1 MISIRLVK
9 ATHFKSLY
17 VEGHALFADYG
28 NDIVCASVSTASI
41 LTSNM
46 LEQFSSVETHIESGN
61 LRCLIISPNA
71 HTDKVMFVMLKA
83 MEDLVREY
91 PKHITLDII
100 KE

>member
-1 MISIRLVK
+1 MIFIKLVK
-9 ATHFKSLY
+9 GTHFKSLH

-46 LEQFSSVETHIESGN
+46 LEQFSSVDTHIESGS
-61 LRCLIISPNA
+61 LRCLIISPNT

-83 MEDLVREY
+83 MEDLVKEY
-91 PKHITLDII
+91 PKHITVNII
-100 KE
+100 EE

>member
-1 MISIRLVK
+1 MIYIRLVK
-9 ATHFKSLY
+9 ATHFKSLH

-46 LEQFSSVETHIESGN
+46 LEQFSSVDTKVESGN
-61 LRCLIISPNA
+61 LSCLIHTPND
-71 HTDKVMFVMLKA
+71 HTDKVVFVMIEA
-83 MEDLVREY
+83 MKDLVRQY